1 MSKKKFGIKVKEFLN
16 LSQEKQSEW
25 VDINIPDYGM
35 KLLEDGYLG
44 AWYPAELDWDE
55 YLNNREDYG
64 IADMIA
70 SQDPEITNERKEQI
84 DAGAELTEN
93 EKLKLAMAVAEND
106 VDMWLTHHSLEIQF
120 LDGSLHACFVGYPLG
135 AGGLDFKYFC
145 SFKTYQSMLETISQ
159 EPISFLD

>member
-1 MSKKKFGIKVKEFLN
+1 
-16 LSQEKQSEW
+16 
-25 VDINIPDYGM
+25 M
-35 KLLEDGYLG
+35 KLYEDGYLG

-84 DAGAELTEN
+84 EAGAELTEN
-93 EKLKLAMAVAEND
+93 EKLKLAMAVAEDD

-159 EPISFLD
+159 ESISFLD

>member
-1 MSKKKFGIKVKEFLN
+1 MNKKHGLKLQEFLN

-25 VDINIPDYGM
+25 VEINIPDYGM

-64 IADMIA
+64 ISDMIA
-70 SQDPEITNERKEQI
+70 SQDPEITNERKEKI

-93 EKLKLAMAVAEND
+93 EKLKLAMAVAEED
-106 VDMWLTHHSLEIQF
+106 VDLWRSHNSFEIHF
-120 LDGSLHACFVGYPLG
+120 LDGTLHAYFTGDPIG
-135 AGGLDFKYFC
+135 AGGYDFTFIHA
-145 SFKTYQSMLETISQ
+145 FKTYQSMLEYISQ